1 MQLVFASVFV
11 MEENPEAGESADA
24 GGAVQ
29 S

>member
-11 MEENPEAGESADA
+11 TEENPEAGESADA